1 MSPTHGSLPLQR
13 AAKIAG
19 AAFLFTTAASV
30 FAGVY
35 VGPSL
40 IVRGDAV
47 RTASNIM
54 AHEQLFRVSIVCDLL
69 NFLGVVILNWA
80 LYELLAPVHRSF
92 ARLAA
97 MFRVGEAC
105 VGGAITASSVVAVT
119 ILTGAPYLQVFEPG
133 QIKALARLFLSA
145 HGAGYNIALVF
156 FSFGST
162 IYWYLVV
169 KSRYVPN
176 VLAWSG
182 LLASVLAGLYFLG
195 DVLSPAFVSAATAAA
210 LGLPVS
216 VRVLLALIFVP
227 IFSFEVTLGTWLLVK
242 GVRIP
247 EPHVSRHPSVPGV

>member
-1 MSPTHGSLPLQR
+1 M
-13 AAKIAG
+13 
-19 AAFLFTTAASV
+19 
-30 FAGVY
+30 
-35 VGPSL
+35 
-40 IVRGDAV
+40 
-47 RTASNIM
+47 
-54 AHEQLFRVSIVCDLL
+54 
-69 NFLGVVILNWA
+69 VILNWA

-133 QIKALARLFLSA
+133 QIQALARLFLSA